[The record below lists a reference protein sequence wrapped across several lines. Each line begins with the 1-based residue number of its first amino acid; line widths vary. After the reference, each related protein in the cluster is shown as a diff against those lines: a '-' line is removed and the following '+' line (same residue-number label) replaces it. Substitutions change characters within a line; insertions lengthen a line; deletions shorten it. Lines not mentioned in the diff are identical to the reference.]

1 MSEQRT
7 FTVDEANDLIP
18 KLRRLL
24 RRLIRHRG
32 RLVELNS
39 EIQKARDNAE
49 NNGGSYRGGQYLIEL
64 VKFSESAQMVETM
77 GVIIKDLDVGLCDF
91 PHIRD
96 GRIVYLCWKLG
107 EDEVGWWHDIESG
120 FAGRR
125 PI

>member
-7 FTVDEANDLIP
+7 FTVDEANNLIP

-32 RLVELNS
+32 QLVDLNS

-49 NNGGSYRGGQYLIEL
+49 NNGGSFRGGQYLIEL
-64 VKFSESAQMVETM
+64 VKFSECAQMVETL

-91 PHIRD
+91 PHVRD

-107 EDEVGWWHDIESG
+107 EDEVGWWHDIERG